1 MTSTSKTDNL
11 PRKIGITAAWLVIWQ
26 AAAFLVHNPIL
37 LAGPVETARALAEMA
52 VTALFWRSIGFTLVR
67 IGLGTVLGTAAGCGL
82 AATAYRSAG
91 IRQFFEPFV
100 SVVRAVP
107 VASFVVL
114 VIIGAGSEWL
124 AMIISGLVVFPI
136 LYEAVLSGLMAT
148 DRAMIEMADVFGLA
162 PIRRWRLIYRPQLK
176 PFLTSSMQTA
186 VGMAWKSG
194 VAAEVIGQPLR
205 SVGNGLYRAKIYL
218 ETDKVLAWT
227 AAVIACSW
235 LCSKAVTALIKRVGA
250 PSRSRRVA
258 GHSAD
263 AAAKAD
269 TSPAKADQSPSAS
282 GSAVELTDIGKSY
295 GEKTVLRN
303 ISVSVPPGGRLVI
316 TGPSGCGKTTLIRL
330 ILGLEKPDKGLIR
343 VGGKDVADVQRAGAA
358 FQETRL
364 SETASVYENVAAAGT
379 EDGILEELIPGI
391 DSSMAAGELS
401 GGMKRRAAVARA
413 LASTAP
419 LLVLDEPFAGL
430 DDISRERT
438 LSCILRRQAGR
449 TLIITAHDRTELLS
463 VLQQEPAQALS
474 AATQEPAQHALF
486 DVLDLVSADNSG
498 ETCAEVPD

>member
-26 AAAFLVHNPIL
+26 AAAFLIHNPIL
-37 LAGPVETARALAEMA
+37 LAGPFETAKALAGLA
-52 VTALFWRSIGFTLVR
+52 ATPIFWRSIGFTLVR
-67 IGLGTVLGTAAGCGL
+67 IGLGTALGTAAGCGL
-82 AATAYRSAG
+82 AAIAYRSAG
-91 IRQFFEPFV
+91 ARQFFEPLI

-124 AMIISGLVVFPI
+124 AMVISGLVVFPI

-162 PIRRWRLIYRPQLK
+162 PGRRWRLIYRPQLR
-176 PFLTSSMQTA
+176 PFLISAMQTA

-227 AAVIACSW
+227 AAVIACSY
-235 LCSKAVTALIKRVGA
+235 LCSKAVTALIKRAGT
-250 PSRSRRVA
+250 PSRSRRET
-258 GHSAD
+258 G
-263 AAAKAD
+263 
-269 TSPAKADQSPSAS
+269 PSAGVTADKGRSAVSS
-282 GSAVELTDIGKSY
+282 GVAVELTDVGKSY
-295 GEKTVLRN
+295 GEKSVLRN
-303 ISVSVPPGGRLVI
+303 ITAFIPPGSRLVI
-316 TGPSGCGKTTLIRL
+316 TGPSGCGKTTLVRL
-330 ILGLEKPDKGLIR
+330 ILGLEKPDKGLVR
-343 VGGKDVADVQRAGAA
+343 VGEKDVAGVQRAGAA
-358 FQETRL
+358 FQEARL

-379 EDGILEELIPGI
+379 GDGILEELIPGI
-391 DSSMAAGELS
+391 DSAMAAGDLS

-419 LLVLDEPFAGL
+419 LLILDEPFAGL
-430 DDISRERT
+430 DDISREKT
-438 LSCILRRQAGR
+438 LACILRRQAGR
-449 TLIITAHDRTELLS
+449 TLIITAHDRTELTS
-463 VLQQEPAQALS
+463 VMPQDQVQLAP
-474 AATQEPAQHALF
+474 F
-486 DVLDLVSADNSG
+486 DVLDLASDAG
-498 ETCAEVPD
+498 CTGGCAEKSG